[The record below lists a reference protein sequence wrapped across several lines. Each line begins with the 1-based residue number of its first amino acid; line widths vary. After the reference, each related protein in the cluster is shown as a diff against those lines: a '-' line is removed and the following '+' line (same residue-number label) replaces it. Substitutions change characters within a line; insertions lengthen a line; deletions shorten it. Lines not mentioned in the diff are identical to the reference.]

1 MYLKVRQISKI
12 AYVERVANRHV
23 INFFNHVGHTRYT
36 NNKLWFQIKTVS
48 MNYIGKNNRCI
59 FA

>member
-23 INFFNHVGHTRYT
+23 IIFLIMLAIQDILIINSGFRS
-36 NNKLWFQIKTVS
+36 KLFL
-48 MNYIGKNNRCI
+48 
-59 FA
+59 